1 MRASEFITEHT
12 LVWARKKG
20 SSAPVMKWRCTSGP
34 RKGRVV
40 PTASK
45 CGDAP
50 DIAAKERMKKTR
62 AKTKI
67 MQARRAK
74 KTKKINPASRL
85 VSRLNKQK

>member
-1 MRASEFITEHT
+1 MRASEFITEHQ

-20 SSAPVMKWRCTSGP
+20 SNAPVMKWRCTNGP

-40 PTASK
+40 PTP
-45 CGDAP
+45 GDCSSAP
-50 DIAAKERMKKTR
+50 DLAARERMKKTR

-74 KTKKINPASRL
+74 KTKRVNPTSRL
-85 VSRLNKQK
+85 VRRLNKKR